1 MPSFDIESKVDLHE
15 LTNAIDQSNRVIANR
30 YDFKEA
36 NASFEFTNEL
46 VKLNAYEAF
55 QIDQMIPILKENL
68 AKRGIDLKA
77 LKLGEKNISNNI
89 ASLDAEINQGIN
101 QDIAREIIKIIK
113 SSKIKVQSSIQG
125 DSLRVNGKKRDELQE
140 VITLLKNKEIEIP
153 LQFKNFR
160 D

>member
-46 VKLNAYEAF
+46 VKLNANEAF

-77 LKLGEKNISNNI
+77 LKLGEKKISNSI

>member
-36 NASFEFTNEL
+36 NASFEFANEV
-46 VKLNAYEAF
+46 VKLNANESF

-77 LKLGEKNISNNI
+77 LKLGEKKISNSI

-101 QDIAREIIKIIK
+101 QDIAREIVKIIK

-140 VITLLKNKEIEIP
+140 IITLLKSKEIEIP
-153 LQFKNFR
+153 LQFGNFR

>member
-36 NASFEFTNEL
+36 NASFEFANEI
-46 VKLNAYEAF
+46 VKLNANEAF

-77 LKLGEKNISNNI
+77 LKLGEKNISNSI

-101 QDIAREIIKIIK
+101 QDIAREIVKIIK

-140 VITLLKNKEIEIP
+140 IITLLKSKDIEIP

>member
-36 NASFEFTNEL
+36 NASFEFANEV
-46 VKLNAYEAF
+46 VKLNANEAF

-68 AKRGIDLKA
+68 AKRSIDLKA
-77 LKLGEKNISNNI
+77 LKLGEKNISNSI

-101 QDIAREIIKIIK
+101 QDIAREIVKIIK

-140 VITLLKNKEIEIP
+140 IITLLKSKEIEIP
-153 LQFKNFR
+153 LQFSNFR

>member
-36 NASFEFTNEL
+36 NASFEFANEV
-46 VKLNAYEAF
+46 VKLNADEAF

-77 LKLGEKNISNNI
+77 LKLGEKKISNSI

-101 QDIAREIIKIIK
+101 QDIAREIVKIIK

-140 VITLLKNKEIEIP
+140 IITLLKSKEIEIP
-153 LQFKNFR
+153 LQFGNFR

>member
-36 NASFEFTNEL
+36 NASFEFANEV
-46 VKLNAYEAF
+46 VKLNANEAF

-77 LKLGEKNISNNI
+77 LKLGEKNISNSI

-101 QDIAREIIKIIK
+101 QDIAREIVKIIK

-140 VITLLKNKEIEIP
+140 IITLLKSKEIEIP
-153 LQFKNFR
+153 IQFKNFR

>member
-36 NASFEFTNEL
+36 NASFEFANEV
-46 VKLNAYEAF
+46 VKLNANEAF

-77 LKLGEKNISNNI
+77 LKLGEKNISNSI

-101 QDIAREIIKIIK
+101 QDIAREIVKIIK

-140 VITLLKNKEIEIP
+140 IISLLKSKDIEIP

>member
-36 NASFEFTNEL
+36 NASFEFANEI
-46 VKLNAYEAF
+46 VKLNANEAF

-77 LKLGEKNISNNI
+77 LKLGEKNISNSI

-101 QDIAREIIKIIK
+101 QDIAREIVKIIK

-140 VITLLKNKEIEIP
+140 IITLIKSKEIEIP

>member
-36 NASFEFTNEL
+36 NASFEFANEV
-46 VKLNAYEAF
+46 VKLNANEAF

-77 LKLGEKNISNNI
+77 LKLGEKKISNSI

-140 VITLLKNKEIEIP
+140 IITLLKSKEIEIP
-153 LQFKNFR
+153 LQFGNFR